1 MRPKGFHV
9 PTVWLPRREA
19 EPLYRRAVAAKEQQL
34 GRDHPSTLISVNNLA
49 GLLKSQG
56 KLDEAGEWGG
66 EDGLT
71 WFGGFHEICRQFLI
85 TF

>member
-19 EPLYRRAVAAKEQQL
+19 EPLCRRALARREAQL
-34 GRDHPSTLISVNNLA
+34 GRDHPDTLNSANNLA
-49 GLLKSQG
+49 GLLENQG

-71 WFGGFHEICRQFLI
+71 WFGASMKSADNS
-85 TF
+85 

>member
-9 PTVWLPRREA
+9 PAVWLPRREA
-19 EPLYRRAVAAKEQQL
+19 EPLYRRAVAGGETQL
-34 GRDHPSTLISVNNLA
+34 GRDHRSTLMWVNNLA
-49 GLLKSQG
+49 NLLESQG

-71 WFGGFHEICRQFLI
+71 RFGGFHEICRQFP
-85 TF
+85 TC

>member
-19 EPLYRRAVAAKEQQL
+19 EPLYRRDLAGCEAQL
-34 GRDHPSTLISVNNLA
+34 GRDHPDTLISVNNLA
-49 GLLKSQG
+49 ELLRSQG

-66 EDGLT
+66 GEDGLT
-71 WFGGFHEICRQFLI
+71 RRGVSMKSADNS
-85 TF
+85 